1 MERPPKKYVC
11 EKCGYLGDTAEHE
24 GCDYLACSTGEQL
37 YIDHLERELALLK
50 ASLAWTTGEQLC
62 IDQLERELALLK
74 ASPAS
79 APEGFT
85 MSEPTILPDGS
96 GFGTMSFPLPKD
108 RWIYKER
115 EYEDGAIE
123 PNDLPVPILTHS
135 FRRQVI
141 AAIRYAVRSATN
153 CGKEDDFDPDA
164 LVQNAVYALC
174 GPYGKA
180 APTPPVSESVDP
192 VMTKEELIAAAES
205 IGMRFPGA
213 SIPPVSEDRWL
224 PIETAPKDE
233 FVLLAGPS
241 GYTTIE
247 TVFSTGRMCSDYHVG
262 RWIDH
267 ANDDLTDWGF
277 EPTHWRPLPKAPTM
291 QEDKP

>member
-1 MERPPKKYVC
+1 MELLPCPF
-11 EKCGYLGDTAEHE
+11 CGCAMRIRSNRDTHKLVGDHTEACIYDDDPIIEIDATDE
-24 GCDYLACSTGEQL
+24 ILADIVE
-37 YIDHLERELALLK
+37 
-50 ASLAWTTGEQLC
+50 AWN
-62 IDQLERELALLK
+62 RR

-79 APEGFT
+79 APEGWKIVPV
-85 MSEPTILPDGS
+85 EPTGEMVDAGIRSL
-96 GFGTMSFPLPKD
+96 GTADK
-108 RWIYKER
+108 
-115 EYEDGAIE
+115 
-123 PNDLPVPILTHS
+123 
-135 FRRQVI
+135 FR
-141 AAIRYAVRSATN
+141 AMLA
-153 CGKEDDFDPDA
+153 
-164 LVQNAVYALC
+164 
-174 GPYGKA
+174 A

-277 EPTHWRPLPKAPTM
+277 EPTHWMPLPKAPTM
-291 QEDKP
+291 QEDKKP

>member
-11 EKCGYLGDTAEHE
+11 EKCGYLGDTSEHE
-24 GCDYLACSTGEQL
+24 GCDYLAC
-37 YIDHLERELALLK
+37 
-50 ASLAWTTGEQLC
+50 TTGEQLC
-62 IDQLERELALLK
+62 IYQLEREFALLK

-79 APEGFT
+79 APEGFKHDIGADRFT
-85 MSEPTILPDGS
+85 VVQGS
-96 GFGTMSFPLPKD
+96 YWWHVRAGEGTQNIGKFHTKRAAEEMALTLLTAF
-108 RWIYKER
+108 R
-115 EYEDGAIE
+115 DGAFIQYQAM
-123 PNDLPVPILTHS
+123 L
-135 FRRQVI
+135 
-141 AAIRYAVRSATN
+141 AT
-153 CGKEDDFDPDA
+153 
-164 LVQNAVYALC
+164 
-174 GPYGKA
+174 

-224 PIETAPKDE
+224 PIATAPKDR

-247 TVFSTGRMCSDYHVG
+247 TVFATGRMCSDYHVG

-277 EPTHWRPLPKAPTM
+277 EPTHWMPLPKAPTM
-291 QEDKP
+291 QEDKKP

>member
-1 MERPPKKYVC
+1 MEQREIDNMLLSMIQKHFPSLPLSDEYMDWGKW
-11 EKCGYLGDTAEHE
+11 LGFARAVYES
-24 GCDYLACSTGEQL
+24 G
-37 YIDHLERELALLK
+37 R
-50 ASLAWTTGEQLC
+50 
-62 IDQLERELALLK
+62 

-79 APEGFT
+79 VPEGFI

-108 RWIYKER
+108 HWIYKER

-123 PNDLPVPILTHS
+123 PNDLPAPVLTHS

-141 AAIRYAVRSATN
+141 AAIRYAIRSATN

-174 GPYGKA
+174 GHYGKA
-180 APTPPVSESVDP
+180 APTHPVSECVDP

-277 EPTHWRPLPKAPTM
+277 EPTHWMPLPKAPTM